1 MVRYDVILDQSKCR
15 HLWNQWSNNTY
26 NIYSLSL
33 SFLFL
38 TNQSAGISGISGAII
53 LTIYILSCSLSCFFY
68 FHFIA
73 PYFQVN
79 KEGAKWFINEVWL
92 TERPAWFMNL
102 CTRMR
107 HDLPPEIIYKTYQF
121 FFHFVKTLRFL
132 RNFVHRTI
140 IWSLLFYTHKVW
152 VY

>member
-1 MVRYDVILDQSKCR
+1 MVRCDVILDQSKCR

-26 NIYSLSL
+26 HIYSLSL

-38 TNQSAGISGISGAII
+38 TNQSAGISGISRAII

-107 HDLPPEIIYKTYQF
+107 HDLPPEIYKTYQVL
-121 FFHFVKTLRFL
+121 FHFVKTLRFP

-140 IWSLLFYTHKVW
+140 IWSLLFYTHEVW